1 MSWFK
6 CCLAFSS
13 LFHAHCT
20 CFLSVWHTVVI
31 VGWCVAS
38 LGPVLRCVVVCS
50 RVLHPKMHQSLEYFG
65 CPLVVVLLQSIS
77 MTLAPLPFCPFV
89 FYWTCDLSP
98 LIWSLVDEIILYPV
112 PVHMDWKLHLWVCKC
127 LPLWNSS
134 GNLNDQTL
142 CGLSI
147 ENNWTQGSII

>member
-1 MSWFK
+1 MSWFR
-6 CCLAFSS
+6 CCLAFSCF
-13 LFHAHCT
+13 FHAHCT
-20 CFLSVWHTVVI
+20 CFLSVCHTVVM
-31 VGWCVAS
+31 VRCFARPCA
-38 LGPVLRCVVVCS
+38 PVRGRVL
-50 RVLHPKMHQSLEYFG
+50 RVLHPKMQQSLEYFG

-142 CGLSI
+142 CGQSI